1 MNITGGR
8 FALSY
13 YLAKAR
19 VSDSPGT
26 LSRKVNCYDQAGIL
40 ELLCS
45 LGTSQPTSWLIQQP
59 FGFIRITKLVGIV
72 DTRNNLIDVNNP
84 FFSSNQT
91 PALIDNNNRKRTWFG
106 NHVFVGHSKPFN
118 HQMDVIYDACA
129 GPHTGTETA
138 ARYLAASRQT
148 ESETELYRVN
158 NTTPGQVNQLRAGYG
173 VTASSFRDS
182 GHPTMDEDQARA
194 VDMLTQLVDI
204 PADLSAMAIIHR
216 DWAHVDDWLPATL
229 DGQWTVAF
237 KTLEASKGNA
247 HVFWH
252 LAGTDDAVVRIT
264 VDVKTVTTDAGEFD
278 VQRSADAARNV
289 AALLLSSTEREP
301 SEVWTRGEL
310 SEFGDYTFQY
320 SDTVLAGRCVVV
332 AGNTVV
338 DIAGGDSTAALVPI
352 ARRLLEHVVQR
363 DRDGDVPLMP
373 TLSHGRAISLVMP
386 PNSGSPEAVSAE
398 APIFNEP
405 DRSVTIR
412 GTDARLT
419 LEFEVDS
426 AVSVADATSEE
437 GKVLLDKSEIVNNGE
452 QSIVRFVLIAREV
465 GTHATHLHVTHDKTL
480 VTSTYTINIM
490 VESE

>member
-1 MNITGGR
+1 MLGGN
-8 FALSY
+8 FMLAY
-13 YLAKAR
+13 YLDKA
-19 VSDSPGT
+19 SS
-26 LSRKVNCYDQAGIL
+26 VNCYDQAGIL

-45 LGTSQPTSWLIQQP
+45 LGAINPTSWLAQQP
-59 FGFIRITKLVGIV
+59 FGFIKITKLVGTV
-72 DTRNNLIDVNNP
+72 DSRNSLRLIDVNNP
-84 FFSSNQT
+84 FFRSNGT
-91 PALIDNNNRKRTWFG
+91 PARIDNNNLRRTWFR
-106 NHVFVGHSKPFN
+106 NHVFVGHKRSTNP
-118 HQMDVIYDACA
+118 MPVDADTLIYDACA

-148 ESETELYRVN
+148 EAETVLYRVKN
-158 NTTPGQVNQLRAGYG
+158 ITPGQVNQLREGYG
-173 VTASSFRDS
+173 VTAGRPARSYHDE
-182 GHPTMDEDQARA
+182 GHHTMAEHQAQA

-204 PADLSAMAIIHR
+204 PTDLSAMAIIHL
-216 DWAHVDDWLPATL
+216 DWAHVDDWLSDTL
-229 DGQWTVAF
+229 DGQWSVAF

-264 VDVKTVTTDAGEFD
+264 VDVETVTTDAGELD
-278 VQRSADAARNV
+278 VQRSADAARNA

-320 SDTVLAGRCVVV
+320 ADTVLAGRCVVV

-426 AVSVADATSEE
+426 AVSIADATSEE
-437 GKVLLDKSEIVNNGE
+437 GKVLLDKSEIVNDGE

-480 VTSTYTINIM
+480 VTSTYTINIK